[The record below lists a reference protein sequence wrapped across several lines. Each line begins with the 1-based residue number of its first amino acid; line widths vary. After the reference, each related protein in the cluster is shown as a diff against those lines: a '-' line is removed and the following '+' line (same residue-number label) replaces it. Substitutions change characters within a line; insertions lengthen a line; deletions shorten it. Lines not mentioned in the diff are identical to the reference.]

1 MATVPGEAD
10 NNVTPLTGMAALPK
24 ALQPTQSDFLMAAA
38 IMDRQGKPGP
48 AEGVMAKPGQT
59 VQPVDVGGN
68 IAKVREEFGRAAAEM
83 TGVADAV
90 RAVRGEMTP
99 EEAQTFALGAIP
111 ALVPGGK
118 VAGEAA
124 EVAPGVMRG
133 IRAFH
138 GSPFDFEKFSLANI
152 GTGEGAQAYGH
163 GLYFAEQP
171 KVAEEYKAMLTQQPG
186 TPEYYAQLHLNRAG
200 GDVDEAKRTLFEMG
214 GRRPNSPGYGEAINL
229 LEGGWR
235 PNPGKMYEVN
245 INADPE
251 HFLDWDKPLSEQ
263 PKEAYDIFRK
273 LGMVGPNFTDE
284 QIRAINGGSLGQS
297 HTVSGPGG
305 FNRFTSDQ
313 FAQEMKQAGIPGIKY
328 LDQGS
333 RSAQG
338 DFERALQ
345 HLKYAQ
351 DKVAANPGDSRA
363 QDVLDAIQSVIKKGP
378 QQTHNYVVFDDKLID
393 IINKYGIAGL
403 IAANVAHFKTGAGNG
418 NGLE

>member
-1 MATVPGEAD
+1 MATVPGDPTVPD
-10 NNVTPLTGMAALPK
+10 NVVDLVPK
-24 ALQPTQSDFLMAAA
+24 HLQPTQGDFLMAAA
-38 IMDRQGKPGP
+38 IMDRQRPSGS

-138 GSPFDFEKFSLANI
+138 GSPYDFERFSMAKV

-163 GLYFAEQP
+163 GLYFAENP
-171 KVAEEYKAMLTQQPG
+171 TVSETYKDMARQEIG
-186 TPEYYAQLHLNRAG
+186 SPEYYAQLHLNRASG
-200 GDVDEAKRTLFEMG
+200 DAQSAMGSLFKAAQDSLGDVSKERTEAMYKAITLVDQ
-214 GRRPNSPGYGEAINL
+214 
-229 LEGGWR
+229 GWK
-235 PNPGKMYEVN
+235 PQAGKMYEVN

-251 HFLDWDKPLSEQ
+251 HFLDWDKPLSAQ
-263 PKEAYDIFRK
+263 PGILQKLEPILSGQAFKEAPGQTGEDFIGKF
-273 LGMVGPNFTDE
+273 GIT
-284 QIRAINGGSLGQS
+284 QRADLANEL
-297 HTVSGPGG
+297 
-305 FNRFTSDQ
+305 R
-313 FAQEMKQAGIPGIKY
+313 QAGIPGIKY

-333 RSAQG
+333 RNVQDMATLKARLG
-338 DFERALQ
+338 ALQ
-345 HLKYAQ
+345 ATSRPTNAGLSEIRDIQ
-351 DKVAANPGDSRA
+351 NQIANYKQP
-363 QDVLDAIQSVIKKGP
+363 
-378 QQTHNYVVFDDKLID
+378 THNYVVFDDKLID
-393 IINKYGIAGL
+393 IIKKYGIAGL
-403 IAANVAHFKTGAGNG
+403 ITANVAHFKTGAGNG
-418 NGLE
+418 NGSE